1 MRHAMLYQDE
11 DRQWVAMVPSLP
23 GCISQGATR
32 AEALTNIAEAMD
44 LCIESM
50 KARGYDI
57 PPEEGVVEV
66 VRLNAA

>member
-1 MRHAMLYQDE
+1 MLYQDE

-32 AEALTNIAEAMD
+32 AEALANIAEAMALWVD
-44 LCIESM
+44 SM
-50 KARGYDI
+50 RARGLAI
-57 PPEEGVVEV
+57 PPEEGAVEV